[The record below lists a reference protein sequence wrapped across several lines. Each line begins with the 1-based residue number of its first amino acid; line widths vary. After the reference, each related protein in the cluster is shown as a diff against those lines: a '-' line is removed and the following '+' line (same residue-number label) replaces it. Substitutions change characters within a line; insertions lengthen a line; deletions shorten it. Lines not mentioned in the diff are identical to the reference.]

1 VHSLLLGLAQM
12 ENENGGG
19 IGNAA
24 PGSDRAQV
32 GHHKTLKSLLVVT
45 DLLHEGNTAR
55 EGAPSVAFLLQC

>member
-1 VHSLLLGLAQM
+1 M